1 MEDILSSYPA
11 ERCISVEQCHR
22 WENNKTKNTKQETQ
36 KENLEA
42 SDNNK
47 TDDKQ
52 AYKSWGKIWSEN

>member
-11 ERCISVEQCHR
+11 ERCISVEKCYS

-52 AYKSWGKIWSEN
+52 AYKS

>member
-52 AYKSWGKIWSEN
+52 AYKS